1 MLGGVNPA
9 VRLRPLTDADHD
21 DVLAFNEANVVK
33 LAPLD
38 ADRLDQLRSW
48 ADRAD
53 AIEVAGEL
61 AGFVLTFRSGT
72 PYDSENYLWFHEQY
86 GRDFYYLDRIVVD
99 KRLRRGGI
107 GTAVYD
113 ALETLARPHGRM
125 CLEVNLLPPNP
136 ESLSFHIGRG
146 YNEVGTLGN
155 SDHLVTLMA
164 KELSDPAG
172 A

>member
-1 MLGGVNPA
+1 MLGDVNTA
-9 VRLRPLTDADHD
+9 VRLRPLTDTDEEG
-21 DVLAFNEANVVK
+21 VLALNETNVVN

-38 ADRLDQLRSW
+38 AERLRLLRSW

-53 AIEVAGEL
+53 AIEVGGEF
-61 AGFVLTFRSGT
+61 AGFVITFRPGT
-72 PYDSENYLWFHEQY
+72 AYDSENYRWFHDQY
-86 GRDFYYLDRIVVD
+86 GGDFYYLDRIVVD
-99 KRLRRGGI
+99 KRLRRHGI

-113 ALETLARPHGRM
+113 ALETLARPHRRM

-136 ESLSFHIGRG
+136 ASLSFHNGRG
-146 YNEVGTLGN
+146 YVEVGTLGN

-164 KELSDPAG
+164 KELAEHQE